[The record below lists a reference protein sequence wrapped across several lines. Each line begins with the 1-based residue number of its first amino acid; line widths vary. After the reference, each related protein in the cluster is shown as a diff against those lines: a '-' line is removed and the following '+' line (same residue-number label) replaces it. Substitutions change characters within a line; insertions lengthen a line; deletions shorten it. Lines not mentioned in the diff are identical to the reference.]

1 MCVCG
6 WGGGGGGTQ
15 VMLLL
20 KFKHHIYLELCTIFV
35 KANLSK
41 CLGVC
46 I

>member
-1 MCVCG
+1 
-6 WGGGGGGTQ
+6 
-15 VMLLL
+15 MLLL
-20 KFKHHIYLELCTIFV
+20 KFKKKIDHILLELCTIFV